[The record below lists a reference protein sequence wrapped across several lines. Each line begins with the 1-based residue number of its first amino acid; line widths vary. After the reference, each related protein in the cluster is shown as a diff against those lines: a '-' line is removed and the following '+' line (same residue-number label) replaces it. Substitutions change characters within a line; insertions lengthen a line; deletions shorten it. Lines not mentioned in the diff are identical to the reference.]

1 MLAPQGLR
9 KPARGLRKLAQAQC
23 RLAQGRRTWER
34 TERDKYVSSSMLGLC
49 QSERVR
55 GFTGNYVQVK
65 ISVLTRCLS

>member
-55 GFTGNYVQVK
+55 GNYVQVK